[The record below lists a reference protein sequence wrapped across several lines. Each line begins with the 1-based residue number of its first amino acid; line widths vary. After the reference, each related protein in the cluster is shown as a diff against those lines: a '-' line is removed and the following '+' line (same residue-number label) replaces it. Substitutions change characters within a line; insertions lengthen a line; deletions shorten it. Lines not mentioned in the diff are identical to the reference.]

1 MAKVRTN
8 LSIPA
13 ELHKRLKGLPDVK
26 WSAIAEAALWQVVNG
41 DSEQNELYRLRE
53 EVTQLRIRLA
63 DIQRLATEIVG
74 TAKRSLEK

>member
-13 ELHKRLKGLPDVK
+13 ELHRKLKESDMN
-26 WSAIAEAALWQVVNG
+26 WSAIAEAALWRAVSG
-41 DSEQNELYRLRE
+41 DSEQDELNRLRE

-74 TAKRSLEK
+74 TANRPLEKK